1 MTDTEPKSW
10 GGAMWREANKRRD
23 SREKTYRKAFTPNA
37 LIPKLARKILTESDR
52 LDYTTILDFGCGK
65 DMLIPNKW
73 REEKIWCDGHDLS
86 LLNKKPR
93 LDSYD
98 VIMVSNV
105 LNVQETNEQLEET
118 INEILSFCH
127 DGTQIL
133 WNYPTQ
139 PRKLGLGILQ
149 IQEILFDL
157 IWQNGLDYKSRT
169 DEKQCFITTIK
180 KD

>member
-1 MTDTEPKSW
+1 MTDT
-10 GGAMWREANKRRD
+10 RT
-23 SREKTYRKAFTPNA
+23 KTYRKAFTPNA
-37 LIPKLARKILTESDR
+37 LIPKLTRKILTESDR
-52 LDYTTILDFGCGK
+52 LDYATILDFGCGK

-86 LLNKKPR
+86 LPNKKPR

-105 LNVQETNEQLEET
+105 LNIQETNKQLEET
-118 INEILSFCH
+118 ISEILSLCY
-127 DGTQIL
+127 DGTQIV

-139 PRKLGLGILQ
+139 PRKLDLGILEV
-149 IQEILFDL
+149 QEILFDL
-157 IWQNGLDYKSRT
+157 IWQNGLDYKSRAE
-169 DEKQCFITTIK
+169 EKQCFITTIK

>member
-1 MTDTEPKSW
+1 MTDTR
-10 GGAMWREANKRRD
+10 A
-23 SREKTYRKAFTPNA
+23 KTYRKAFTPNA
-37 LIPKLARKILTESDR
+37 LIPKLTREILKESDR
-52 LDYTTILDFGCGK
+52 LWTSSILDFGCGK
-65 DMLIPNKW
+65 DMITPNKW
-73 REEKIWCDGHDLS
+73 RCEEIFCDGIDLS
-86 LLNKKPR
+86 IPNTKPR

-118 INEILSFCH
+118 INEILSFCN
-127 DGTQIL
+127 DGTQIF

-169 DEKQCFITTIK
+169 DEKLCFITTIK

>member
-1 MTDTEPKSW
+1 MTDTR
-10 GGAMWREANKRRD
+10 A
-23 SREKTYRKAFTPNA
+23 KTYRKTFISKA
-37 LIPKLARKILTESDR
+37 LIPKLAREILTESDR
-52 LDYTTILDFGCGK
+52 LWSSSILDFGCGK
-65 DMLIPNKW
+65 DMLTPNKW
-73 REEKIWCDGHDLS
+73 RAEKIFCDGCDLS
-86 LLNKKPR
+86 IPNTKPR
-93 LDSYD
+93 LATYD

-118 INEILSFCH
+118 INQILSFCH
-127 DGTQIL
+127 DGTQIF

-149 IQEILFDL
+149 VQEILFDL

>member
-37 LIPKLARKILTESDR
+37 LVPKLTRKTLKESDR
-52 LDYTTILDFGCGK
+52 LDYATILDFGCGK

-86 LLNKKPR
+86 LPNKKPR

-127 DGTQIL
+127 DGTQIYGRTGL
-133 WNYPTQ
+133 TIRAEQKKNNASLPPLKKIKNPLT
-139 PRKLGLGILQ
+139 RSKKLI
-149 IQEILFDL
+149 
-157 IWQNGLDYKSRT
+157 
-169 DEKQCFITTIK
+169 
-180 KD
+180 

>member
-1 MTDTEPKSW
+1 MTDT
-10 GGAMWREANKRRD
+10 RT
-23 SREKTYRKAFTPNA
+23 KTYRKAFTPNA
-37 LIPKLARKILTESDR
+37 LIPKLTRKILTESDR
-52 LDYTTILDFGCGK
+52 LDYATILDFGCGK

-86 LLNKKPR
+86 LPNKKPR

-105 LNVQETNEQLEET
+105 LNIQETNKQLEET
-118 INEILSFCH
+118 ISEILSLCY
-127 DGTQIL
+127 DGTQIV

-139 PRKLGLGILQ
+139 PRKLDLGILEV
-149 IQEILFDL
+149 QEILFDL
-157 IWQNGLDYKSRT
+157 IWLNGLDYKSRAE
-169 DEKQCFITTIK
+169 EKQCFITTIK

>member
-1 MTDTEPKSW
+1 MTDTR
-10 GGAMWREANKRRD
+10 A
-23 SREKTYRKAFTPNA
+23 KTYRKAFTPNA
-37 LIPKLARKILTESDR
+37 LIPKLTREILTESDR
-52 LDYTTILDFGCGK
+52 LWTSSILDFGCGK

-73 REEKIWCDGHDLS
+73 RKEKIWCDGHDLS

-98 VIMVSNV
+98 IIMVSNV

-118 INEILSFCH
+118 INEILSFCN
-127 DGTQIL
+127 DGTQIF